1 MLLGYGDITENSVHA
16 VLLLHSD
23 SRIALTRILKL
34 LHYFILYTSSKNYQ
48 LEQFAE
54 SQSLLQRY
62 TSTLLND
69 EIIAIKD
76 TVEFLNALGG
86 LEQNT
91 KGKRK
96 KKLKKSSNLLIFT
109 L

>member
-1 MLLGYGDITENSVHA
+1 MHA
-16 VLLLHSD
+16 VLLLHND

-34 LHYFILYTSSKNYQ
+34 LHYFILYTSSKSYQ

-62 TSTLLND
+62 TSNLLND

-76 TVEFLNALGG
+76 TIEFLNALGG
-86 LEQNT
+86 LEQNI
-91 KGKRK
+91 KGKEKRNFK
-96 KKLKKSSNLLIFT
+96 KV
-109 L
+109 